1 MTAAISGRGTGMT
14 VASDRRERLGAAAV
28 YLVGAVV
35 YFIAREWL
43 GLRFMASPF
52 FLGMVMLV
60 ASYFRPRLLASATLL
75 AIWGTAVLLN
85 GKFIWADGRSD
96 AVYLAAFGL
105 GALVLVALQRWV
117 DPRVSLE
124 TVGIVMLVTGVW
136 YYLAYDYD
144 ALVKT
149 WVWSL
154 AMVVS
159 AAALAL
165 TMFVPRRGVSSDRAA
180 ADGSPARSGVG
191 THLP

>member
-1 MTAAISGRGTGMT
+1 MRAVIYGRGTGTT

-28 YLVGAVV
+28 YLVGAVA
-35 YFIAREWL
+35 YFIAREVL
-43 GLRFMASPF
+43 GLGFMASPF

-75 AIWGTAVLLN
+75 AIWGTVVLLN
-85 GKFIWADGRSD
+85 GKFFWADGRSD
-96 AVYLAAFGL
+96 AVYLAAFGV

-136 YYLAYDYD
+136 YYLAYEYD

-154 AMVVS
+154 SMVVS
-159 AAALAL
+159 AVALVL
-165 TMFVPRRGVSSDRAA
+165 TTLVPRRGDSPDRAS
-180 ADGSPARSGVG
+180 ADGSPVRSGVG
-191 THLP
+191 TRLP